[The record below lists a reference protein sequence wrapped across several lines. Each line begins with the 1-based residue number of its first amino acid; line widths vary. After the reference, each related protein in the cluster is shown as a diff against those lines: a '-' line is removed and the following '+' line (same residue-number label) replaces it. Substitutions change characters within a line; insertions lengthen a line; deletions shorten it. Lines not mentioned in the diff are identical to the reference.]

1 MATEPKKLKITQ
13 MVRQKPQLGAY
24 LSKLNRSNKEVPH
37 KPERLNI
44 PQVGKSIQD
53 RIKNNDDIM
62 QLFPDIEVCI
72 RIVVSSILSPN
83 DMTGNNLTY
92 LPPDIRLPANVKQTL
107 ITTIQD
113 YIESNYHLEE
123 KLYTICRE
131 TLFTKGAYVE
141 AIVPEA
147 SVDDAI
153 NGWVNKNKVSVENF
167 MGGLENTPFNFLGVG
182 KPRVNSEFNLSY
194 QYTGGLKLPTE
205 TKVVELEI
213 NQEDLNLDITD
224 NYKVLNLSKIAPEII
239 SKNNKSNLGL
249 DFNIGKE
256 EAELDSIFK
265 INDSSKLMETVN
277 ISVRDDASRKSI
289 GKPMVLTLP
298 ADSVIPVHVTNE
310 PSKHLGYYVILDNN
324 GIPLT
329 VSNEL
334 DKLMNED
341 AYRYNSSEG
350 STQFNLIRK
359 AKNSLVNLT
368 KKDVRLDNLE
378 ELYNQIV
385 EKMIRDKLKQGTLG
399 ELADINVNAD
409 IYKCMFLRAMKSQK
423 TRILFLPSDLVVYYA
438 FEYRDNGT
446 GKSLLEKANI
456 LFSVRAILLFT
467 RMMAMLKNSVT
478 ITKVDVKLD
487 DDDPDP
493 EATMS
498 SVISNA
504 MKTRQT
510 QLPFG
515 ISNVDDLVEWS
526 HGVGFRYNFKSPG
539 LPDMDISYTD
549 ENSSK
554 VVPDDQL
561 DENIRKFIYMSF
573 GLTPEMVDAAY
584 QVDYATTLVSHNLL
598 FAKYVRQKQ
607 QILLPLIRKHIR
619 TYIYNDMELR
629 ALLKQN
635 IKDNMKEIRANIKD
649 EVKNEL
655 LDTERF
661 NEETITKYIIS
672 KFANELEVYLAEPE
686 VHEADALNKAL
697 DVYTNNLDKY
707 LDAIMSDQAVI
718 EKFSGKLNMSMNDIK
733 AVAKVMFIK
742 KWMSDNNYLPEV
754 NEFFTKD
761 IDGKPLFNAL
771 EEYNTY
777 LEQLIEVVVPF
788 FKGNE
793 KVKKK
798 IDKALEKFEDM
809 NQESQFES
817 GGSEGS
823 EEGGEGGG
831 DDDFGLGDD
840 FSLDDNE
847 KSEDKEENT
856 EEKSEG
862 ESGEKSESSS
872 ESSSSESSSS
882 SSSSSSGDSSG
893 SSSGGSSSSDS
904 GSSGGESGGS
914 GGANS

>member
-1 MATEPKKLKITQ
+1 MATEPKRLKITQ

-83 DMTGNNLTY
+83 DMTGNNITY
-92 LPPDIRLPANVKQTL
+92 NPPDIRLPSNVKQTL
-107 ITTIQD
+107 ISTIQD
-113 YIESNYHLEE
+113 YIETNYHLEE
-123 KLYTICRE
+123 KLYNICRE

-141 AIVPEA
+141 AIIPEA

-167 MGGLENTPFNFLGVG
+167 VGGLSNSPFNFLGLG
-182 KPRVNSEFNLSY
+182 KPNIKKTIN
-194 QYTGGLKLPTE
+194 YTTLMNGNPT
-205 TKVVELEI
+205 TQTGTIDLEVT
-213 NQEDLNLDITD
+213 QEDINIDITD
-224 NYKVLNLSKIAPEII
+224 NYKILNLSRMAPDII
-239 SKNNKSNLGL
+239 SKNNRANLGL
-249 DFNIGKE
+249 DFNTAKE

-277 ISVRDDASRKSI
+277 ISVRNDASRKSI
-289 GKPMVLTLP
+289 GKPMVMTLP

-409 IYKCMFLRAMKSQK
+409 IYKCMFLRAMKAQK

-549 ENSSK
+549 ENTSK

-607 QILLPLIRKHIR
+607 QTLLPLIRKHIR
-619 TYIYNDMELR
+619 TFIYNDMELR
-629 ALLKQN
+629 ELLKQN
-635 IKDNMKEIRANIKD
+635 IIDNMKDIRANIKD

-661 NEETITKYIIS
+661 NENTITNYIIS

-686 VHEADALNKAL
+686 VHEADALQKAL
-697 DVYTNNLDKY
+697 DVYVQNLDKY

-733 AVAKVMFIK
+733 AVAKTMFIK
-742 KWMSDNNYLPEV
+742 KWMSENNYLPEV

-793 KVKKK
+793 KIKKK
-798 IDKALEKFEDM
+798 IDKALEKFDDM
-809 NQESQFES
+809 NQQSQFDS
-817 GGSEGS
+817 GSSSGD
-823 EEGGEGGG
+823 EGGEGGG
-831 DDDFGLGDD
+831 EDDFGLGDD
-840 FSLDDNE
+840 FNMDE
-847 KSEDKEENT
+847 GGEEGSENK
-856 EEKSEG
+856 EG
-862 ESGEKSESSS
+862 EEGENKSDDSGENKEGSG
-872 ESSSSESSSS
+872 ESSSS
-882 SSSSSSGDSSG
+882 SSEGSSSSSDSSSSSGSEG
-893 SSSGGSSSSDS
+893 SSSSGSDS
-904 GSSGGESGGS
+904 GSSGGDSGS
-914 GGANS
+914 NS

>member
-1 MATEPKKLKITQ
+1 MATEPKRLKITQ

-24 LSKLNRSNKEVPH
+24 LSKLNRSNKEASH

-92 LPPDIRLPANVKQTL
+92 NPPDIRLPANVKQTL
-107 ITTIQD
+107 ISTIQD
-113 YIESNYHLEE
+113 YIETNYHLEE
-123 KLYTICRE
+123 KLYNICRE

-141 AIVPEA
+141 AIIPEA

-167 MGGLENTPFNFLGVG
+167 VGGLSNSPFNFLGLG
-182 KPRVNSEFNLSY
+182 KPNIKKTIN
-194 QYTGGLKLPTE
+194 YTTLMNGNPT
-205 TKVVELEI
+205 TQTGTIDLEVT
-213 NQEDLNLDITD
+213 QEDINIDITD
-224 NYKVLNLSKIAPEII
+224 NYKILNLSRMAPDII
-239 SKNNKSNLGL
+239 SKNNRANLGL
-249 DFNIGKE
+249 DFNTAKE

-277 ISVRDDASRKSI
+277 ISVRNDASRKSI
-289 GKPMVLTLP
+289 GKPMVMTLP

-409 IYKCMFLRAMKSQK
+409 IYKCMFLRAMKAQK

-549 ENSSK
+549 ENTSK

-607 QILLPLIRKHIR
+607 QTLLPLIRKHIR
-619 TYIYNDMELR
+619 TFIYNDMELR
-629 ALLKQN
+629 ELLKQN
-635 IKDNMKEIRANIKD
+635 IIDNMKDIRANIKD

-661 NEETITKYIIS
+661 NENTITNYIIS

-686 VHEADALNKAL
+686 VHEADALQKAL
-697 DVYTNNLDKY
+697 DVYVQNLDKY

-733 AVAKVMFIK
+733 AVAKTMFIK
-742 KWMSDNNYLPEV
+742 KWMSENNYLPEV

-793 KVKKK
+793 KIKKK
-798 IDKALEKFEDM
+798 IDKALEKFDDM
-809 NQESQFES
+809 NQQSQFDS
-817 GGSEGS
+817 GSSSGD
-823 EEGGEGGG
+823 EGGEGGG
-831 DDDFGLGDD
+831 EDDFGLGDD
-840 FSLDDNE
+840 FNMDE
-847 KSEDKEENT
+847 GGEEGSENK
-856 EEKSEG
+856 EG
-862 ESGEKSESSS
+862 EEGENKSDDSGENKEGSG
-872 ESSSSESSSS
+872 ESSSS
-882 SSSSSSGDSSG
+882 SSEGSSSSSDSSSSSGSEG
-893 SSSGGSSSSDS
+893 SSSSGSDS
-904 GSSGGESGGS
+904 GSSGGDSGS
-914 GGANS
+914 NS

>member
-1 MATEPKKLKITQ
+1 MATEPKRLKITQ

-83 DMTGNNLTY
+83 DMTGNNITY
-92 LPPDIRLPANVKQTL
+92 NPPDIRLPSNVKQTL
-107 ITTIQD
+107 ISTIQD
-113 YIESNYHLEE
+113 YIETNYHLEE
-123 KLYTICRE
+123 KLYNICRE

-141 AIVPEA
+141 AIIPEA

-167 MGGLENTPFNFLGVG
+167 VGGLSNSPFNFLGLG
-182 KPRVNSEFNLSY
+182 KPNIKKTIN
-194 QYTGGLKLPTE
+194 YTTLMNGNPT
-205 TKVVELEI
+205 TQTGTIDLEVT
-213 NQEDLNLDITD
+213 QEDINIDITD
-224 NYKVLNLSKIAPEII
+224 NYKILNLSRMAPDII
-239 SKNNKSNLGL
+239 SKNNRANLGL
-249 DFNIGKE
+249 DFNTAKE

-277 ISVRDDASRKSI
+277 ISVRNDASRKSI
-289 GKPMVLTLP
+289 GKPMVMTLP

-409 IYKCMFLRAMKSQK
+409 IYKCMFLRAMKAQK

-549 ENSSK
+549 ENTSK

-607 QILLPLIRKHIR
+607 QTLLPLIRKHIR
-619 TYIYNDMELR
+619 TFIYNDMELR
-629 ALLKQN
+629 ELLKQN
-635 IKDNMKEIRANIKD
+635 IRDNMKDIRANIKD

-661 NEETITKYIIS
+661 NENTITNYIIS

-686 VHEADALNKAL
+686 VHEADALQKAL
-697 DVYTNNLDKY
+697 DVYVQNLDKY

-733 AVAKVMFIK
+733 AVAKTMFIK
-742 KWMSDNNYLPEV
+742 KWMSENNYLPEV

-793 KVKKK
+793 KIKKK
-798 IDKALEKFEDM
+798 IDKALEKFDDM
-809 NQESQFES
+809 NQQSQFDS
-817 GGSEGS
+817 GSSSGD
-823 EEGGEGGG
+823 EGGEGGG
-831 DDDFGLGDD
+831 EDDFGLGDD
-840 FSLDDNE
+840 FNMDE
-847 KSEDKEENT
+847 GGEEGSENK
-856 EEKSEG
+856 EG
-862 ESGEKSESSS
+862 EEGENKSDDSGENKEGSG
-872 ESSSSESSSS
+872 ESSSS
-882 SSSSSSGDSSG
+882 SSEGSSSSSDSSSSSGSEG
-893 SSSGGSSSSDS
+893 SSSSGSDS
-904 GSSGGESGGS
+904 GSSGGDSGS
-914 GGANS
+914 NS